1 MTDWTS
7 RTSEIS
13 AGDRVAYSRQWLR
26 STGQMT
32 GDVPQARGTV
42 RSIEP
47 LGSLR
52 LAVIEWD
59 QPDLPQRVNVKNI
72 SRIKD
77 GIIRERD

>member
-1 MTDWTS
+1 MNDWTS
-7 RTSEIS
+7 RTAGIQ

-42 RSIEP
+42 TRIEP
-47 LGSLR
+47 LGSIS
-52 LAVIEWD
+52 LAVVEWD
-59 QPDLPQRVNVKNI
+59 QPDLPAKVNVKNL

-77 GIIRERD
+77 GVIRERD